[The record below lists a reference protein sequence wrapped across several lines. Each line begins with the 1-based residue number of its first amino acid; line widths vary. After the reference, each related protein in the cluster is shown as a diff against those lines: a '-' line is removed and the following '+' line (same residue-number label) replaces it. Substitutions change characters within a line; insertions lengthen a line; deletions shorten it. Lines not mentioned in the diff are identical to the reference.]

1 MKKGIDG
8 HARCV
13 RELLHGAK
21 YTIDFYQREYAW
33 QERQVQELIEDLTG
47 TFLRFF
53 EPEHERQQVEEYGH
67 YFLGSIVISHKRSKR
82 FVVDGQQ
89 RLTTL
94 SLLLIQLHHL
104 QGERADRVHVKDL
117 IFSEKYG
124 ERSFNLD
131 VPERKACMEK
141 LYAGEPFDAEDA
153 TESVQNIVGRFRDI
167 AAFFPEEVAGDALP
181 YFVDWLL
188 ENVHLVE
195 IETYSDEDAYTIF
208 ETMNDRGLSLSLP
221 EMLKGYVLA
230 NIRKEEDQ
238 RTVNATWKQHMQAMR
253 ELGPEEDVDFF
264 KSWLRGRHAQT
275 IRQGK
280 AGAENQDFERIG
292 SQFHRWVRDEKDA
305 LGLKSSADFVR
316 FVQRDLDFYARQLF
330 IIRAASNEV
339 QPGLESIRYNAHRGF
354 TLQTQALLAPLSPDD
369 SAADIRKKVALVADY
384 LDILLARRIWNARTV
399 AQSAMRY
406 PMFTLCRETRDKSV
420 PELATHLRG
429 LLDAGTESFARNP
442 DFRLHQ
448 QNYHQVRHTLA
459 RITHWV
465 DQQCGLRSH
474 FDDFASQG
482 RGRPFEVEHIWEN
495 QYERFAKVFPHAQAF
510 QEARNRIGGL
520 ILLQRGTNQSLGDKP
535 YTEKRDSY
543 AAQGQNLLTQSLHP
557 MVYENNPGFRQL
569 RERTGL
575 HFRPYDVFDERAQAE
590 RQELYLRI
598 AEWVWN
604 PSRLDLDGE
613 KPPIHE
619 PIVEDGEEGEGDDTS
634 DATSPGCPPTSDR
647 HEMRLRFWTQVLAV
661 SNQHSDFF
669 GRISPT
675 RYNWLGTRRH
685 GQWWNMAVTRDASRV
700 ELYIDSPV
708 AADNRAVLTALLAH
722 KDAVERDFGGPLEW
736 SVVEGRRAT
745 AVIARLA
752 HGGWEDESTWP
763 AAAQA
768 MVTTMDRLYRALH
781 KHVKAVGEAQR

>member
-1 MKKGIDG
+1 MKAAETRVDRFLASSETAFAIP
-8 HARCV
+8 V
-13 RELLHGAK
+13 
-21 YTIDFYQREYAW
+21 YQRNYDW
-33 QERQVQELIEDLTG
+33 TRVQCQQLFNDILTVG
-47 TFLRFF
+47 ADENLS
-53 EPEHERQQVEEYGH
+53 GH
-67 YFLGSIVISHKRSKR
+67 FIGSIVYVHDDVYTVSGLRELTII
-82 FVVDGQQ
+82 DGQQ

-94 SLLLIQLHHL
+94 SLLLIHLHHL
-104 QGERADRVHVKDL
+104 QGDRRDRVDVKDL

-124 ERSFNLD
+124 DRSFNLD

-141 LYAGEPFDAEDA
+141 LYAGQPFDAEDA
-153 TESVQNIVGRFRDI
+153 SESMRNIAGRYHDI
-167 AAFFPEEVAGDALP
+167 ESYFPEEVAADALP

-230 NIRKEEDQ
+230 NIRKEDDQ
-238 RTVNATWKQHMQAMR
+238 RAVNATWKKHMQAMR

-292 SQFHRWVRDEKDA
+292 SQFHRWVRDQKDM
-305 LGLKSSADFVR
+305 LGLKASADFVR
-316 FVQRDLDFYARQLF
+316 FVERDLDFYARQLYV
-330 IIRAASNEV
+330 IRAASNEV
-339 QPGLESIRYNAHRGF
+339 QPGLESVRYNAHRGF

-369 SAADIRKKVALVADY
+369 SAADIRTKIALVADY
-384 LDILLARRIWNARTV
+384 LDIMLARRIWNARTV

-406 PMFTLCRETRDKSV
+406 PIFSLCRETRDKSV
-420 PELATHLRG
+420 AELSAHLRG
-429 LLDAGTESFARNP
+429 LLDAETETFAKNP

-448 QNYHQVRHTLA
+448 QNYRHVRHTLA
-459 RITHWV
+459 RLTHWV
-465 DQQCGLRSH
+465 DQAAGLRSH

-495 QYERFAKVFPHAQAF
+495 QYERFAASFPHAQAF
-510 QEARNRIGGL
+510 EEARNRLGGL
-520 ILLQRGTNQSLGDKP
+520 VLLQRGTNQSLGDKP
-535 YTEKRDSY
+535 YSEKRDTY

-575 HFRPYDVFDERAQAE
+575 HFRPYEVFDEQAQGE

-613 KPPIHE
+613 SPPVHE
-619 PIVEDGEEGEGDDTS
+619 PIVDHGEPEDDKGDAGSTEGGARRYSE
-634 DATSPGCPPTSDR
+634 R
-647 HEMRLRFWTQVLAV
+647 HETRLRFWTAMLEVAKQE
-661 SNQHSDFF
+661 SDLFA
-669 GRISPT
+669 RISPT
-675 RYNWLGTRRH
+675 RYSFLGTRRH
-685 GQWWNMAVTRDASRV
+685 GQWWNMAVTRDATRV
-700 ELYIDSPV
+700 ELYIDTP
-708 AADNRAVLTALLAH
+708 
-722 KDAVERDFGGPLEW
+722 
-736 SVVEGRRAT
+736 
-745 AVIARLA
+745 IA
-752 HGGWEDESTWP
+752 E
-763 AAAQA
+763 
-768 MVTTMDRLYRALH
+768 
-781 KHVKAVGEAQR
+781 